1 MKEMQHLKKE
11 KNLTH
16 FATRHQAN
24 HWTLHGNAQML
35 ILISNTLL
43 HSVLKIC
50 IIAVKNIMTSKVSTT
65 ALIKIS
71 VWPDWKKERL
81 AHSTSTQ
88 LLERLLLLFTIIQSI
103 TSVWLM
109 FLTSNILRN
118 ILTNQRTHI
127 DIYPA
132 NLRIKVSALWITIFQ
147 MLEIKVY
154 TFKKHHSDTLKT
166 DLFLKVSLLEKD
178 FQ

>member
-1 MKEMQHLKKE
+1 MQRLKKE
-11 KNLTH
+11 KSLTQ
-16 FATRHQAN
+16 FAMRHQTN

-35 ILISNTLL
+35 TLISNTLL
-43 HSVLKIC
+43 HSVLKIY
-50 IIAVKNIMTSKVSTT
+50 IIAVKNIMTSKVSKTV
-65 ALIKIS
+65 LIKIS

-88 LLERLLLLFTIIQSI
+88 LLERLLLLFTTIQSI

-109 FLTSNILRN
+109 FLISNILRN
-118 ILTNQRTHI
+118 ILTNLRIDI

-132 NLRIKVSALWITIFQ
+132 NLQIKNKTLWIKIFQ
-147 MLEIKVY
+147 MLEIKVC
-154 TFKKHHSDTLKT
+154 TFKKLHSDTLKT
-166 DLFLKVSLLEKD
+166 DLFLKVSLLDKD